1 MLNLIVGGDGFIGR
15 NLATKLI
22 EDNERVLVLDVDIWN
37 STTKFP
43 LALNPNYEIY
53 KPSSLD
59 WSEQCISRLGK
70 NTEIVIWH
78 LAANSDIAKAS
89 KDLNIDYQLT
99 LGSTIEML
107 KVAQRT
113 ECRSI
118 EFTSSSAVYGKRI
131 ANARFL
137 ESDKLLPI
145 SNYGT
150 MKMAS
155 ESIIR
160 NVSTQYRIPYHIYRL
175 ANIVGPQMTHGLIFD
190 ISKKI
195 SVDNKKLQV
204 LGDGNQRKSYMHVE
218 DLLNTMI
225 MISNKSESFT
235 INTGPNDNGMIVKE
249 IVDIII
255 KEINIFPEIYY
266 ESKSEGWVGDVVDSI
281 MDTSLFEKHIDFQI
295 SDSRRSIEKAVSS
308 RIAEIS

>member
-15 NLATKLI
+15 NLATELI
-22 EDNERVLVLDVDIWN
+22 ENNEKVLVLDIDIWN
-37 STTKFP
+37 SAAKFP
-43 LALNPNYEIY
+43 LALNPNYEIF
-53 KPSSLD
+53 KPSSLN
-59 WSEQCISRLGK
+59 WSAQCISRLGK

-89 KDLNIDYQLT
+89 NDLNIDYQLT
-99 LGSTIEML
+99 LGSTIEVL
-107 KVAQRT
+107 KVAQKT

-118 EFTSSSAVYGKRI
+118 EFTSSSAVYGRRI
-131 ANARFL
+131 SNAKFL
-137 ESDKLLPI
+137 EPDKLFPI

-155 ESIIR
+155 ESIIG
-160 NVSTQYRIPYHIYRL
+160 NFSTQYGIPHHIYRL

-190 ISKKI
+190 ISNKI
-195 SVDNKKLQV
+195 LADNYKLQV
-204 LGDGNQRKSYMHVE
+204 LGDGNQRKSYMHVK
-218 DLLNTMI
+218 DLINTMLV
-225 MISNKSESFT
+225 ISNKSESLT
-235 INTGPNDNGMIVKE
+235 INTGPNDNGMIVKD
-249 IVDIII
+249 IVDLII

-295 SDSRRSIEKAVSS
+295 SDSRRSIENAVSS
-308 RIAEIS
+308 RIAEIN